1 MTPEMKPSKTKVI
14 IQERLVQ
21 GWHLPVLAAVAAN
34 KESLD
39 LQWENIKSIAE
50 KKGIFA
56 VALAYSNS
64 KKDDHKKTMNIFGD
78 AKFAETMKTLFDNQ
92 VVIF

>member
-1 MTPEMKPSKTKVI
+1 M
-14 IQERLVQ
+14 
-21 GWHLPVLAAVAAN
+21 
-34 KESLD
+34 
-39 LQWENIKSIAE
+39 
-50 KKGIFA
+50 
-56 VALAYSNS
+56 ALAYSNS